1 VRNFVLRQFALAG
14 FDILSP
20 GPCRWDHNRHPGAK
34 IPSLPL
40 RSLTIVYHYVAVA
53 IPDGVATTRVDQA

>member
-1 VRNFVLRQFALAG
+1 MYGDATTPTRQNGIQCEKLADG
-14 FDILSP
+14 TIIPIP
-20 GPCRWDHNRHPGAK
+20 GPK

-40 RSLTIVYHYVAVA
+40 RSLTIVYHYVAMA